1 MLGIGARRIPRA
13 LVNSANPE
21 TRRKQRKLNTRQKG
35 EVKRIVRFG
44 RELKF
49 FNRQVGPLQ
58 SVSTT
63 PGILDLSNMVQGN
76 RDTERNGDRIEL
88 AGSMDVILQVVG
100 SETTIANAD
109 IYNTL
114 RIVFFQYKDSAVSG
128 VNPIASQIFLPGPG
142 GVGPD
147 VFSLYNHDERQ
158 NYTILYD
165 KQVTCINNSNP
176 AAGTS
181 GTNYQGN
188 HVHNYKF
195 KVSLKRAK
203 KLVQYVG
210 GGTDGTN
217 KIYFYIVSDSVAPP
231 HPTYTLNCKLYY
243 RDG

>member
-1 MLGIGARRIPRA
+1 MLMTGKRSITKAAYKRTFD
-13 LVNSANPE
+13 PE
-21 TRRKQRKLNTRQKG
+21 SRRKQRKLNTRQKG

-58 SVSTT
+58 SI
-63 PGILDLSNMVQGN
+63 GIGASIIDLSNMVQGN

-100 SETTIANAD
+100 AETVALANAD

-128 VNPIASQIFLPGPG
+128 VNPLPAQIFLTGPS
-142 GVGPD
+142 GVVD
-147 VFSLYNHDERQ
+147 VHSLYNHDERQ

-165 KQVTCINNSNP
+165 KTVTCVNNTNP
-176 AAGTS
+176 PGT

-210 GGTDGTN
+210 AGTDGTN
-217 KIYFYIVSDSVAPP
+217 KIYFYIVSDSAVAPNP
-231 HPTYTLNCKLYY
+231 SYTLNCKLFY
-243 RDG
+243 RDS